1 MDVHFICKKSNS
13 CVGFVSNENGEI
25 VDKINAV
32 GGKYSTSD
40 KRKLKKLLGSSWG
53 IQNFKLAEGQ
63 NEEAISRYLET
74 GADGKLES
82 HVTQEMLSAIPFN
95 GYKILSEKLKTK
107 HKFPHVGLIQTE
119 LVDKPLST
127 EIETAISAALE
138 YLPAKGEDIAEPE
151 DEEDEDVEDEEDDDP
166 APKKKTTKKKAAT
179 PAGKKP
185 QKPSI

>member
-53 IQNFKLAEGQ
+53 VENFTLAEGQ
-63 NEEAISRYLET
+63 NEEAISKYLET

-95 GYKILSEKLKTK
+95 GYKILSERLKTK
-107 HKFPHVGLIQTE
+107 HKFPNVGLIQTE
-119 LVDKPLST
+119 LIDKPLST
-127 EIETAISAALE
+127 EIETAMAAALE
-138 YLPAKGEDIAEPE
+138 YLPTKGEAITAPVDEPE
-151 DEEDEDVEDEEDDDP
+151 EEEEEEDEP
-166 APKKKTTKKKAAT
+166 ASKVKVTKKKAVAS
-179 PAGKKP
+179 AGKKP
-185 QKPSI
+185 QSPSI